1 MHSILHYLKNRNF
14 LLYLV
19 IIGKKDRST
28 IETWYVISLDAACW
42 RKKIERKKKT
52 HLFFARPSHG
62 SQVAECLRSWVK
74 VKHWPCPQRWS
85 VSFFTYRWAHT
96 MTCFPVKKNKKD
108 ERRTMIYGRSFLI
121 NNHPAL
127 VYLHNQLSGV
137 RLYDFSSN
145 LHFPFG
151 EFFSCMAIFL

>member
-1 MHSILHYLKNRNF
+1 MWYHWM
-14 LLYLV
+14 LLASCSSRASM
-19 IIGKKDRST
+19 KKKS
-28 IETWYVISLDAACW
+28 W
-42 RKKIERKKKT
+42 KKEKKT

-96 MTCFPVKKNKKD
+96 MTCFPVKKNKKKD

-151 EFFSCMAIFL
+151 EFFSVWLFSLMWCPANYLKVCKICKKM

>member
-1 MHSILHYLKNRNF
+1 
-14 LLYLV
+14 
-19 IIGKKDRST
+19 
-28 IETWYVISLDAACW
+28 
-42 RKKIERKKKT
+42 
-52 HLFFARPSHG
+52 
-62 SQVAECLRSWVK
+62 
-74 VKHWPCPQRWS
+74 
-85 VSFFTYRWAHT
+85 

-151 EFFSCMAIFL
+151 EIFFLYGYFL